1 MADRHDDQPPG
12 QVEGFEERMIE
23 RESSGTSLVAYAAI
37 KYFSWVIIVVAI
49 LYFMARYVLPML
61 S

>member
-1 MADRHDDQPPG
+1 MASEHDESRQ
-12 QVEGFEERMIE
+12 QAEGFEERMIQ
-23 RESSGTSLVAYAAI
+23 RESAGQSLVAYAAI

>member
-1 MADRHDDQPPG
+1 MADREHDHSPH

-23 RESSGTSLVAYAAI
+23 RESSGTSLIAYAAI
-37 KYFSWVIIVVAI
+37 KYFSWVIIVIAI
-49 LYFMARYVLPML
+49 LYFLARYVLPML